1 MQLNKK
7 ISSLKKDL
15 KVFCV
20 MCRTFSA
27 LDSLIY
33 IYIYIYIIYF
43 TIVRVQSWKLKYRKL
58 VKRRKMDFQV
68 CQLARSELDNTFVLV
83 TSDHGYNLGNHML
96 ATAKMQAYDH
106 ALRIP
111 MIFAGPVR

>member
-1 MQLNKK
+1 MNRTEMQLNKK

-33 IYIYIYIIYF
+33 IYIYIYYIF
-43 TIVRVQSWKLKYRKL
+43 HNCARAVVET
-58 VKRRKMDFQV
+58 QV
-68 CQLARSELDNTFVLV
+68 PKVSQTQKNGFPGRPLCSG
-83 TSDHGYNLGNHML
+83 S
-96 ATAKMQAYDH
+96 MQVYLIEH
-106 ALRIP
+106 K
-111 MIFAGPVR
+111 